1 MTDTD
6 ASPNGDSIDAPEPI
20 VEKGRGFSL
29 IWVIPI
35 VAVVVGAVVGIDAI
49 RNRGVEFVITF
60 PTAEWI
66 EAGKTK
72 IKFLDIDIGT
82 VDTVEIKKTADGD
95 GVELHCTVRQKA
107 AKYLTEG
114 AKFWV
119 VHPRF
124 GQGGVTGLGTI
135 LSGAYLVMELGPVDA
150 KEKRLFAGLDEPPLL
165 SESSPGLS
173 IKLHAEKLFS
183 LGMGSSVYYRE
194 TKVGLVERNELA
206 EDGSGVVLSLFFPKE
221 HADLVRKDSR
231 FWNAGG
237 VQVSGGLA
245 NLEVD
250 VASLDALLTGGIA
263 FDSPRG
269 AKASPAEAGSDF
281 YLHPS
286 HADVKTYPLRYGGLR
301 IYVEA
306 PELGSIVIGDQV
318 YYREIPVGAVIS
330 HELKA
335 DSKHVRIGVNIQSRY
350 ATLVR
355 SNSVFWNASGISAS
369 LGLSGVEIHTGSI
382 NSILAGGIA
391 FATPNSPGHKV
402 KAGSVFQ
409 MHAEEKDAWLKWS
422 PMIWRGPPG
431 EAPPGAADKKDSD
444 GESAIARFFH
454 HKSKDEEESEK
465 AGEPSKDST
474 QDGAHKEKRHGF
486 FRDLF
491 HKKDK
496 DEKKDED

>member
-6 ASPNGDSIDAPEPI
+6 TSPNGDSIEAPEPI

-35 VAVVVGAVVGIDAI
+35 VAVIVGAVVGIDAI
-49 RNRGVEFVITF
+49 RNRGTEFVITL
-60 PTAEWI
+60 PTAEWL

-72 IKFLDIDIGT
+72 IKFLNIDVGT
-82 VDTVEIKKTADGD
+82 VDSIEIIESADS
-95 GVELHCTVRQKA
+95 VELHCTIDQKA
-107 AKYLTEG
+107 TKYLTEG

-150 KEKRLFAGLDEPPLL
+150 KEKRRFAGLDEPPLL
-165 SESSPGLS
+165 SDSSPGLS

-183 LGMGSSVYYRE
+183 LGQGSPVYYRE
-194 TKVGLVERNELA
+194 TKVGLVERNALA
-206 EDGSGVVLSLFFPKE
+206 KDGSGIVLSLFFPEE

-237 VQVSGGLA
+237 VQVSGSLA

-250 VASLDALLTGGIA
+250 VESLDALLSGGIA

-269 AKASPAEAGSDF
+269 AKAAAAEADSDF

-286 HADVKTYPLRYGGLR
+286 WGDVKTYPLRYGGLR

-306 PELGSIVIGDQV
+306 PELGSIVIGDLV
-318 YYREIPVGAVIS
+318 SYREIPVGAVIS
-330 HELKA
+330 QELKA
-335 DSKHVRIGVNIQSRY
+335 DSKHVRIGLNIQSRY

-355 SNSVFWNASGISAS
+355 SNSVFWNASGISAT
-369 LGLSGVEIHTGSI
+369 LGLKGLEVHTGSI
-382 NSILAGGIA
+382 ASILAGGIA

-409 MHAEEKDAWLKWS
+409 MHGEVKDKWLEWS
-422 PMIWRGPPG
+422 PLIWRGPPG
-431 EAPPGAADKKDSD
+431 EAPPEAAEKKGSG
-444 GESAIARFFH
+444 GESRIARFFH
-454 HKSKDEEESEK
+454 HKSKDEEASKK

-474 QDGAHKEKRHGF
+474 QEAAHEEKRHGF
-486 FRDLF
+486 FHDLF

-496 DEKKDED
+496 DEKEDKD

>member
-6 ASPNGDSIDAPEPI
+6 TSPNGDSIEAPEPI

-35 VAVVVGAVVGIDAI
+35 VAVIVGAVVGIDAL

-72 IKFLDIDIGT
+72 IKFLDIEIGT
-82 VDTVEIKKTADGD
+82 VDSIEVIKTAD
-95 GVELHCTVRQKA
+95 GVELHCTVNQTAGKF
-107 AKYLTEG
+107 LTEG
-114 AKFWV
+114 AKFWA

-135 LSGAYLVMELGPVDA
+135 LSGAYLVMELGPGDA
-150 KEKRLFAGLDEPPLL
+150 KKKRRFAGLDKPPLL
-165 SESSPGLS
+165 SDSSPGLS

-183 LGMGSSVYYRE
+183 LGQGSPVYYRE
-194 TKVGLVERNELA
+194 TKVGLVERHALA
-206 EDGSGVVLSLFFPKE
+206 KDGSGIVLSLFFPKE

-237 VQVSGGLA
+237 VQVSGGLT

-250 VASLDALLTGGIA
+250 VAPLDALLSGGIT

-269 AKASPAEAGSDF
+269 AKVAAAEADSDF

-286 HADVKTYPLRYGGLR
+286 RADVETYPLRYGGLR

-306 PELGSIVIGDQV
+306 PELGSIAIGDQV
-318 YYREIPVGAVIS
+318 YYREIPVGTVIS
-330 HELKA
+330 QELKA
-335 DSKHVRIGVNIQSRY
+335 DSKHVRVGLNIQSRY

-369 LGLSGVEIHTGSI
+369 LGLGGVEIHTGSI
-382 NSILAGGIA
+382 ASILAGGIA
-391 FATPNSPGHKV
+391 FATPDSPGHKV

-409 MHAEEKDAWLKWS
+409 MHDEEKDAWLKWS

-431 EAPPGAADKKDSD
+431 EAPPEAAEKKDSG
-444 GESAIARFFH
+444 GESRIARFFH
-454 HKSKDEEESEK
+454 HKGKDEEASKK

-474 QDGAHKEKRHGF
+474 QEGAHEEKRHGF
-486 FRDLF
+486 FHDLF

-496 DEKKDED
+496 DEKEDKD